1 MPRPCTST
9 TGRPPAPA
17 SRWCIRTVAPVRS
30 RTGVHTAC
38 QHRRSVGHRPTVGR
52 VARVVVVG
60 AGLGGLAAAA
70 RLAATGHRVT
80 VLEQAPEVGG
90 KLGWFTRDGH
100 GFDTGPSLV
109 TLPQVFRDLFAATGA
124 PLEDVLDL
132 VRLDPAVTYRFADG
146 TRLAVPGHLADIP
159 AAVQAALGSGAQWSA
174 FLDRAQRMWEIT
186 EQPFL
191 RSPLQGARTL
201 ARLARSVDD
210 VRTVAPW
217 SSLRGLGARYLT
229 DPRLRVLLD
238 RYATYS
244 GSDPRRAPA
253 ALATVP
259 YAEQAFGSWYVRGGL
274 RRLALAVAERA
285 ADRGAVLRTSTP
297 VTRVLVEGGRTTG
310 VQLADGQ
317 RVPADVVVADADA
330 AALYDRLLPRDAP
343 VRRARATLARA
354 TPSSSGFVLLLA
366 LRGRTPDLAHHTV
379 LFPDDYD
386 AEFDGLFTAPRPLA
400 DPTVYV
406 SAPDDPATRPDED
419 SESWFVLVNA
429 PRHEPGRGV
438 DWDVPGL
445 ADAYADRVLAVL
457 ARRGLDVRDRVR
469 WREVRTP
476 ADLAR
481 ATGSVGGSIYGTS
494 SNGARAAFLRPANAS
509 PLPGLYLVGGSA
521 HPGGGLPLVTL
532 SAEIVAGL
540 VGPA

>member
-1 MPRPCTST
+1 M
-9 TGRPPAPA
+9 
-17 SRWCIRTVAPVRS
+17 
-30 RTGVHTAC
+30 
-38 QHRRSVGHRPTVGR
+38 
-52 VARVVVVG
+52 ARVVVVG

-70 RLAATGHRVT
+70 RLAAGGHRVT

-90 KLGWFTRDGH
+90 KLGWFARDGH

-124 PLEDVLDL
+124 PLDDVLDL
-132 VRLDPAVTYRFADG
+132 VRLDPAVAYRFADG
-146 TRLAVPGHLADIP
+146 TRLAVPGDLAG
-159 AAVQAALGSGAQWSA
+159 VRTVLGPEWAA
-174 FLDRAQRMWEIT
+174 FLERAAEMWRVT

-191 RSPLQGARTL
+191 RSPLEGPRTL
-201 ARLARSVDD
+201 ARLARSTADLG
-210 VRTVAPW
+210 TVAPW
-217 SSLRGLGARYLT
+217 SSVRGLGTRYLT
-229 DPRLRVLLD
+229 DPRLRLVLD

-259 YAEQAFGSWYVRGGL
+259 WVEQAFGSWYVRGGL
-274 RRLALAVAERA
+274 RRLALAVADRA
-285 ADRGAVLRTSTP
+285 VERGAEIRTSTP

-310 VQLADGQ
+310 VQLTDGS
-317 RVPADVVVADADA
+317 RLPADVVVANADA
-330 AALYDRLLPRDAP
+330 TALYDRLLPRDAP
-343 VRRARATLARA
+343 VRRARAALARA

-379 LFPDDYD
+379 LFPADYD

-406 SAPDDPATRPDED
+406 SAPDDPATRPDAD

-438 DWDVPGL
+438 DWDAPGL
-445 ADAYADRVLAVL
+445 ADAYADRVLQVL
-457 ARRGLDVRDRVR
+457 AARGLDVRDRVR

-476 ADLAR
+476 ADLSR

-509 PLPGLYLVGGSA
+509 PLPGLFLVGGSA
-521 HPGGGLPLVTL
+521 HPGGGLPLVAL